1 MSLLQ
6 MKIHYKKYLF
16 KVPLI
21 IFWLTI
27 VQASAQQQK
36 PAADSSNVF
45 ALKDLEELVIVNH
58 PIVKQAVLLSA
69 EARAKVMQ
77 SLGNFDPTL
86 KASFGRKIFGNSEYY
101 NHWDSELKVP
111 LWLAGADLKI
121 GYDRNVGTYTNPET
135 HTSLAGLTGIGL
147 NIPLGQG
154 LLIDAR
160 RNTLRQSKIMV
171 RYAEAEQIK
180 QINEVWYAA
189 VKDYWNWYYAYRQF
203 VLINAGV
210 DLAQNRFAAVRRQVL
225 VGDKPP
231 IDSVEAAI
239 TVQDRQIQL
248 EGIKVDL
255 QNARLVLSNYL
266 WSSKG
271 TPLELPEKAYP
282 QSNAQVTGK
291 VNRYALDTLVAR
303 ASAQHPE
310 LVKLQS
316 KGGQLEMERIYR
328 RELLKPKLN
337 VNGSFL
343 SSRRGFNYDI
353 PPYYDFNW
361 GNYKVGFDFSFPLFL
376 RAERGK
382 LREVKIQQQELNYS
396 LQQTGRDIKT
406 NIISSFND
414 LIAYETQLAIQ
425 INSVKNQQILVKGE
439 LQKFELG
446 ESTLFLIN
454 SRETKLID
462 MQIKQAEIISKY
474 QKSLADLYYKAGTR
488 LDADTTQQ

>member
-1 MSLLQ
+1 
-6 MKIHYKKYLF
+6 MKIHFKKYLF
-16 KVPLI
+16 KFHILI
-21 IFWLTI
+21 FLFVA
-27 VQASAQQQK
+27 VQVSAQQQK
-36 PAADSSNVF
+36 PAADSNKVF

-77 SLGNFDPTL
+77 SLGKFDPTL
-86 KASFGRKIFGNSEYY
+86 NASFGRKIFGNSEYY

-111 LWLAGADLKI
+111 LWLAGADLKV
-121 GYDRNVGTYTNPET
+121 GYDRNVGVYNNPET
-135 HTSLAGLTGIGL
+135 RTALPGLSGIGL
-147 NIPLGQG
+147 SIPLGQG

-160 RNTLRQSKIMV
+160 RNTLRQAKIMV

-180 QINEVWYAA
+180 QINEVWYSA
-189 VKDYWNWYYAYRQF
+189 VKDYWDWYYAYRQYE
-203 VLINAGV
+203 LINAGV
-210 DLAQNRFAAVRRQVL
+210 NLAQTRFIALRNQVL

-255 QNARLVLSNYL
+255 QNSRLVLSNYL

-271 TPLELPEKAYP
+271 TPLELPENAYP
-282 QSNAQVTGK
+282 QANAQITGK
-291 VNRYALDTLVAR
+291 VNRYALDTLVSR
-303 ASAQHPE
+303 ASNLHPE

-316 KGGQLEMERIYR
+316 KGGQLAIERSYR
-328 RELLKPKLN
+328 SQLLLPTLN

-343 SSRRGFNYDI
+343 SNRRGFNYDI
-353 PPYYDFNW
+353 PAYYDFNW
-361 GNYKVGFDFSFPLFL
+361 KNYKVGIDFAFPLFL

-382 LREVKIQQQELNYS
+382 LREIKIQQQELNYS
-396 LQQTGRDIKT
+396 FQQTGRDIKT
-406 NIISSFND
+406 NILSSYND
-414 LIAYETQLAIQ
+414 IKAYENQLAIQ

-462 MQIKQAEIISKY
+462 MQIKQAEIVSKY

-488 LDADTTQQ
+488 LNADIMVQ